1 MNCTALDY
9 CVECISSLI
18 QFNGLC
24 LSSCPIFY
32 YPATNISCGQ
42 CSSYC
47 ASCVNSSFCTSC
59 IGSYLH
65 NNQCVATC
73 PGGTYANQ
81 GTSCRACTSPC
92 LDCTGDFTCTTCI
105 TGYIYFHSYCV
116 VSCPSDVWYYPSN
129 NSCASTCPYNKHQ
142 ATMTCYIGGCG
153 TKMVALNGN
162 CL

>member
-92 LDCTGDFTCTTCI
+92 LDCTSASSCSSCISNYSLFSNGTCLD
-105 TGYIYFHSYCV
+105 V
-116 VSCPSDVWYYPSN
+116 CPSGYVSIDTGQGLTCNPCISPCS
-129 NSCASTCPYNKHQ
+129 SCSITH
-142 ATMTCYIGGCG
+142 
-153 TKMVALNGN
+153 
-162 CL
+162 